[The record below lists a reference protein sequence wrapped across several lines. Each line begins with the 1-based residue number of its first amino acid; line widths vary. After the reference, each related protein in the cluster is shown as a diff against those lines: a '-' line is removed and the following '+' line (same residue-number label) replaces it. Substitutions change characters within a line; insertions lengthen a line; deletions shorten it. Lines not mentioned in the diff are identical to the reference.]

1 VERKRHHDEDEEEDR
16 PAPDASSHQE
26 NPLKGRN
33 TSHATMKAPGM
44 VRIHAH
50 TTRPATPHLTAE
62 SRWVEPTPTMAPVI
76 VCVVETGMPCA
87 AVKNSVAAAA
97 VSALAPPT
105 GWSFVIFD
113 PMVCTILHPPDSV
126 PSAIAACAESTTQI

>member
-1 VERKRHHDEDEEEDR
+1 
-16 PAPDASSHQE
+16 
-26 NPLKGRN
+26 
-33 TSHATMKAPGM
+33 MKAPGI

-50 TTRPATPHLTAE
+50 TTRPATPHRTAE

-76 VCVVETGMPCA
+76 VCVVDTGIPCA

-105 GWSFVIFD
+105 GWSFVILE
-113 PMVCTILHPPDSV
+113 PIVWTILHPPSKV
-126 PSAIAACAESTTQI
+126 PHAIAACADRTTH